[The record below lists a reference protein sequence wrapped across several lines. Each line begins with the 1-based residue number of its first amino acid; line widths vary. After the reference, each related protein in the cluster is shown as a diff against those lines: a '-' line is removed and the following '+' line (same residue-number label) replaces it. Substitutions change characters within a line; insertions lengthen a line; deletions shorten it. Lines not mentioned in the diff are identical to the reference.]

1 MKNHYHYIITGAGL
15 AGSSMLMRFLKDPH
29 FIDKKILVIEESTK
43 TQNDRTWCFWETG
56 NGLFEPVVKHSWDQ
70 LLFQSPTFT
79 HTFSIK
85 PYRYKMIRGIDF
97 YDYIREEAKKNNNIE
112 WRNSKVKSIGNK
124 DNYAIVETEASFFTC
139 DYVFNSILFSNEHF
153 SEKQD
158 SKGTYHLL
166 QHFKGWMVETEE
178 AVFNPSVAG
187 FMDFSISQDKGTAFM
202 YVLPVSTKSALVEYT
217 LFTKS
222 LLEEDAYNKSLKN
235 YLNENLSLKE
245 YKISHEEFGIIP
257 MTNQVFPL
265 QVGRIIYIG
274 VAGGQV
280 KGSSGYTFSFIQKRA
295 DQVIAAL
302 KEDGFIQLERTFNE
316 KKFRLYDSVLLNIL
330 AGNKMKGGDIFTDIF
345 KKNKVQK
352 VLKFL
357 DNETSILEDLSIMTS
372 VPSSVFLPVACKEL
386 IRLL

>member
-15 AGSSMLMRFLKDPH
+15 AGSSILMRLLKDPY
-29 FIDKKILVIEESTK
+29 FANKKILVIDESAK

-70 LLFQSPTFT
+70 LLFQSPTYT
-79 HTFSIK
+79 NTFSIK

-97 YDYIREEAKKNNNIE
+97 YDHIREEAKKNNNIE

-139 DYVFNSILFSNEHF
+139 DYVFNSILFTNNHLF
-153 SEKQD
+153 D
-158 SKGTYHLL
+158 NANTIGTYHLL
-166 QHFKGWMVETEE
+166 QHFKGWMVETAE
-178 AVFNPSVAG
+178 AVFDPTVAG
-187 FMDFSISQDKGTAFM
+187 FMDFSISQDEGTAFM
-202 YVLPVSTKSALVEYT
+202 YVLPTSTRSALVEYT

-222 LLEEDAYNKSLKN
+222 LLTDEAYNKTLQN
-235 YLNENLSLKE
+235 YLKGNLALKE
-245 YKISHEEFGIIP
+245 YTISHEEFGVIP
-257 MTNQVFPL
+257 MTNHLFPI
-265 QVGRIIYIG
+265 QDGRIIYIG

-302 KEDGFIQLERTFNE
+302 KEDGFIQLKRSFNE

-330 AGNKMKGGDIFTDIF
+330 SANKLKGGDIFTDIF
-345 KKNKVQK
+345 KKNPVQK

-357 DNETSILEDLSIMTS
+357 DNETTLLEDLAIMSS
-372 VPSSVFLPVACKEL
+372 VPTHVFFPAACKEL
-386 IRLL
+386 FRSF